1 MLNLQGSFRDK
12 KEESF
17 SLVEKFPRRYDDRGD
32 KAKAGDGMIKTEII
46 RVNPEAP
53 DEGALA
59 QAAAILRRGG
69 LVAFPTETV
78 YGLGAVI
85 YNRVSVKN
93 IFTVKG
99 RPGDNPLIVHIYRE
113 EQIFELARE
122 TPAAAMVLA
131 RRFWPGPLTM
141 ILPKRE
147 GIPVE
152 VSAGLPTV
160 AIRLPSH
167 PVARE
172 LLRLTDLPVA
182 APSANLSGRP
192 SPTRGSHVITD
203 LNGKIEMII
212 DAGPTGVGVEST
224 VLDLTGLRP
233 RILRPGGVTR
243 EMLEAVLGAGA
254 VETPE
259 ALNDS
264 RPLAPGMKYRHY
276 APQAP
281 LRLLTG
287 ETRVIHTFLQE
298 RVDQARQAGKKIGVI
313 GYDED
318 QGIPSCRTEVTFFS
332 LGRRSNPAE
341 GAERLFHLLRLCD
354 QAGVDEIYA
363 VAPPRTGVGEAVY
376 NRLLKAAGGK
386 VEEIK

>member
-1 MLNLQGSFRDK
+1 M
-12 KEESF
+12 
-17 SLVEKFPRRYDDRGD
+17 
-32 KAKAGDGMIKTEII
+32 KTEII

-53 DEGALA
+53 EKAALA
-59 QAAAILRRGG
+59 RAAAILRRGG

-85 YNRVSVKN
+85 YNRPGVQR

-113 EQIFELARE
+113 EQLYELAIE
-122 TPAAAMVLA
+122 VPATALVLA

-141 ILPKRE
+141 IMPKKE
-147 GIPVE
+147 SVPEE
-152 VSAGLPTV
+152 VSGGLPTV
-160 AIRLPSH
+160 AIRWPSH
-167 PVARE
+167 PVAQE
-172 LLRLTDLPVA
+172 LLRQTDLPVA

-203 LNGKIEMII
+203 LDGKIEMII

-224 VLDLTGLRP
+224 VLDLTSARP

-243 EMLEAVLGAGA
+243 EMLEAVLGAGSVDA
-254 VETPE
+254 P
-259 ALNDS
+259 DQIKCS

-281 LRLLTG
+281 LHLLAG
-287 ETRVIHTFLQE
+287 APPSVQRYLKDKIDGALQ
-298 RVDQARQAGKKIGVI
+298 DGKKLGILA
-313 GYDED
+313 YDED
-318 QGIPSCRTEVTFFS
+318 KSVLPSPAGVTFFS
-332 LGRRSNPAE
+332 LGRRTNPAE

-354 QAGVDEIYA
+354 QVGVDEIYA

-376 NRLLKAAGGK
+376 NRLYKAAGGK
-386 VEEIK
+386 VEEI

>member
-1 MLNLQGSFRDK
+1 
-12 KEESF
+12 
-17 SLVEKFPRRYDDRGD
+17 
-32 KAKAGDGMIKTEII
+32 MIKTEII

-53 DEGALA
+53 DIAALA

-85 YNRVSVKN
+85 YNRTSVQK

-113 EQIFELARE
+113 EQLSELVRE
-122 TPAAAMVLA
+122 APAAALVLA

-141 ILPKRE
+141 ILPKKE
-147 GIPVE
+147 SIPAE

-160 AIRLPSH
+160 AIRWPSH
-167 PVARE
+167 PIAQE
-172 LLRLTDLPVA
+172 LLRQTELPVA
-182 APSANLSGRP
+182 APSANLSGQP

-203 LNGKIEMII
+203 LDGKVEMII

-224 VLDLTGLRP
+224 VLDLTGARP

-243 EMLEAVLGAGA
+243 EMLEAVLGEGTVDA
-254 VETPE
+254 PE
-259 ALNDS
+259 QVKGS

-276 APQAP
+276 APQAS
-281 LRLLTG
+281 LHLLTG
-287 ETRVIHTFLQE
+287 ETTSIQSFLQE
-298 RVDQARQAGKKIGVI
+298 KVDQARKGGKKIGI
-313 GYDED
+313 LAYDED
-318 QGIPSCRTEVTFFS
+318 RSAVLSPAEVTFLS
-332 LGRRSNPAE
+332 LGRRMNPKE

-363 VAPPRTGVGEAVY
+363 VAPPRAGVGEAVY
-376 NRLLKAAGGK
+376 NRLFKAAGEK

>member
-1 MLNLQGSFRDK
+1 
-12 KEESF
+12 
-17 SLVEKFPRRYDDRGD
+17 
-32 KAKAGDGMIKTEII
+32 MIKTEII

-53 DEGALA
+53 DGEALA
-59 QAAAILRRGG
+59 QAAAILRQGG

-85 YNRVSVKN
+85 YNRTSVQK

-113 EQIFELARE
+113 EQLHELARE
-122 TPAAAMVLA
+122 TSATALILA

-141 ILPKRE
+141 ILPKKE
-147 GIPVE
+147 GIPAE

-160 AIRLPSH
+160 AVRWPSH

-172 LLRLTDLPVA
+172 LLRQTDRPVA

-192 SPTRGSHVITD
+192 SPTRGSHVIAD
-203 LNGKIEMII
+203 LDGKVEMII

-224 VLDLTGLRP
+224 VLDLTSARP

-243 EMLEAVLGAGA
+243 EMLEAVLGEGSVDA
-254 VETPE
+254 PE
-259 ALNDS
+259 QVKTD

-281 LRLLTG
+281 
-287 ETRVIHTFLQE
+287 IHFMAGAPASIHRFLQGRIE
-298 RVDQARQAGKKIGVI
+298 EARQAGKKIGI
-313 GYDED
+313 LAYDED
-318 QGIPSCRTEVTFFS
+318 RSAVPSLPEVEFLS
-332 LGRRSNPAE
+332 LGRRTNPAE

-354 QAGVDEIYA
+354 QVGVEEIYA

-376 NRLLKAAGGK
+376 NRLFKAAGGK

>member
-1 MLNLQGSFRDK
+1 
-12 KEESF
+12 
-17 SLVEKFPRRYDDRGD
+17 
-32 KAKAGDGMIKTEII
+32 MIKTEII
-46 RVNPEAP
+46 TVNPEAI
-53 DEGALA
+53 DQAALA
-59 QAAAILRRGG
+59 RAATILRRGG

-85 YNRVSVKN
+85 YNRDSVKN

-99 RPGDNPLIVHIYRE
+99 RPGDNPLIVHIYQW
-113 EQIFELARE
+113 EQMTELARE
-122 TPAAAMVLA
+122 VPEPAKILA
-131 RRFWPGPLTM
+131 QRFWPGPLTM
-141 ILPKRE
+141 ILPKKE
-147 GIPVE
+147 EIPAE

-172 LLRLTDLPVA
+172 LLRQTGLPVA
-182 APSANLSGRP
+182 APSANSSGRP
-192 SPTRGSHVITD
+192 SPTRSSHVIAD
-203 LNGKIEMII
+203 LEGKIELII

-224 VLDLTGLRP
+224 VLDLTGSKL

-243 EMLEAVLGAGA
+243 EMLEAVFGPKM
-254 VETPE
+254 VEAPPQINCE
-259 ALNDS
+259 

-287 ETRVIHTFLQE
+287 DHDQVRRFLQQTA
-298 RVDQARQAGKKIGVI
+298 VQAQSGGKRIGI
-313 GYDED
+313 IAYDED
-318 QGIPSCRTEVTFFS
+318 QNPAFNATGVTFLS
-332 LGRRSNPAE
+332 LGQRANPAE

-363 VAPPRTGVGEAVY
+363 VAPPRLGVGEAVF
-376 NRLLKAAGGK
+376 NRLYKAAGGK